1 MTAAT
6 TSQPSG
12 TSHPAPS
19 RAQIALPAL
28 WFGLFGGPVAWS
40 IQTLVNLPVAS
51 HGCYPA
57 LSPLEAPISGVR
69 GIAFIVSLFALAIC
83 VAAAVVAFR
92 SWTRLRGEHQ
102 EGSGRAR
109 EHTPAAALAETGEG
123 RTRFMALCGVL
134 TSLTFL
140 VLSLTLT
147 AAIFLVSP
155 CAS

>member
-1 MTAAT
+1 MTAAA
-6 TSQPSG
+6 SHASRAH
-12 TSHPAPS
+12 HPAPS
-19 RAQIALPAL
+19 RGHIALPAL
-28 WFGLFGGPVAWS
+28 WFGIFGGPVAWS

-57 LSPLEAPISGVR
+57 LAPLGAPIIGVR
-69 GIAFIVSLFALAIC
+69 GIAFAVSLFALAVC
-83 VAAAVVAFR
+83 VAAAGVSFR
-92 SWTRLRGEHQ
+92 GWIRLRAEHQ
-102 EGSGRAR
+102 EGSGRGS
-109 EHTPAAALAETGEG
+109 EHTPAAALTETGEG